1 MEDMMKKGMKL
12 LRNQISEDAADS
24 STENIKPL
32 VVITPVSRTI
42 FPKEAKE
49 CAIKVLSSQEDNE
62 DTFLKCLYI
71 LIFFNYPELLQDYM
85 ATIADSWELSRRK
98 RDVKTKIKTW
108 MWLGMGLLAAT
119 GINFLIQL
127 IPF

>member
-1 MEDMMKKGMKL
+1 MEEALKKGMTL

-24 STENIKPL
+24 STEEKPL

-42 FPKEAKE
+42 FPEEAKE
-49 CAIKVLSSQEDNE
+49 CVIKVLSNQEANE

-71 LIFFNYPELLQDYM
+71 LIFLNYPAMLQDYM
-85 ATIADSWELSRRK
+85 ETIAEGWELARRK
-98 RDVKTKIKTW
+98 RDVKSKIKTW
-108 MWLGMGLLAAT
+108 MWLGLGLLAAT
-119 GINFLIQL
+119 GINFLITL